1 MSLIQEIMEF
11 NKKFVEQKSYEAF
24 RTSKFPDRKVV
35 ILGCMDTRLLELLP
49 KAMNLK
55 NGDAKIIKNAG
66 AIISHPFD
74 SVVRSILVAIYELK
88 AEEVL
93 IVGHHQCG
101 MAGLNMS
108 SVLEKAKQRG
118 VTEEQIHTLTN
129 AGVDLSTWL
138 TGFNTVEE
146 SVANSVNVLKNHPLF
161 PKHVP
166 VHGMVIDPE
175 TSELD
180 LIVVGYPDE
189 AVSFS

>member
-1 MSLIQEIMEF
+1 M
-11 NKKFVEQKSYEAF
+11 
-24 RTSKFPDRKVV
+24 
-35 ILGCMDTRLLELLP
+35 
-49 KAMNLK
+49 
-55 NGDAKIIKNAG
+55 
-66 AIISHPFD
+66 
-74 SVVRSILVAIYELK
+74 RSILVAIYELQ

-118 VTEEQIHTLTN
+118 VTEEQIYTLMN

-138 TGFNTVEE
+138 TGFKTVEE

-166 VHGMVIDPE
+166 VHGMVIHPE
-175 TSELD
+175 TGELD
-180 LIVVGYPDE
+180 LVVIGYDQISG
-189 AVSFS
+189 ALLQ

>member
-1 MSLIQEIMEF
+1 MSLIQEIMGF
-11 NKKFVEQKSYEAF
+11 NKEFVEKKNYETF
-24 RTSKFPDRKVV
+24 RTSKFPDKKVV

-49 KAMNLK
+49 KALNLK
-55 NGDAKIIKNAG
+55 NGDAKFVKNAG
-66 AIISHPFD
+66 AIISNPFD
-74 SVVRSILVAIYELK
+74 SIVRSILVAIYELQ

-108 SVLEKAKQRG
+108 SVLEKANQRG

-129 AGVDLSTWL
+129 AGVDLTAWL

-146 SVANSVNVLKNHPLF
+146 SVVNSVNVLKNHPLF

-166 VHGMVIDPE
+166 VHGMVIHPE
-175 TSELD
+175 TGELD
-180 LIVVGYPDE
+180 LIVIGYPDE

>member
-11 NKKFVEQKSYEAF
+11 NREFVEQKSYEAF
-24 RTSKFPDRKVV
+24 RTSKFPDKKVV

-66 AIISHPFD
+66 AIITNPFD

-118 VTEEQIHTLTN
+118 VTEEQIDTLTN

-180 LIVVGYPDE
+180 LVVVGYSLE
-189 AVSFS
+189 SGSAV